1 LRDNKGMTNLTLPYA
16 LYAKRRAALAAQ
28 INAQGGGIAII
39 PTALEQQRNRDND
52 FPFRAD
58 SYHAYFSGFTEPQA
72 LVVIVA
78 SPGGSHGALG
88 TYKSVLFC
96 RSKNIEHEIWDGF
109 RYGPEGAREAFG
121 FDEAFSIDDLD
132 TKLVELMS
140 NQPAVWWPWGS
151 LAIHRGFESRIEG
164 WLNGVRAKS
173 RQNITAPRTQRDLCP
188 LMDEMRLFKDA
199 SEIDTMRRAAQIS
212 AAAHAR
218 AMRVSA
224 KGMRAKQGLREYHL
238 EAELLHEF
246 RFHGSQ
252 FPAYGSI
259 VATGANAC
267 VLHYAAGNVEL
278 KDGDLCLIDAGCELD
293 GYASDITRTF
303 PVNGKFTGPQKTL
316 YELVLDAQLKAIE
329 ATQPGKRFID
339 PHNAALRVLVQG
351 MLDTALLD
359 KNKVG
364 TDIDGVIA
372 AGAHS
377 AFYMHRTGHWLGM
390 DVHDCGDYTEQGE
403 PVGADG
409 KPASRIL
416 RAGMVTTVEPGIYVR
431 PAEGV
436 PEHFWNIGIRI
447 EDDVV
452 ITDKGNEVISKDAPK
467 TVADI
472 EALMKD

>member
-1 LRDNKGMTNLTLPYA
+1 MTNLTLPYA

-132 TKLVELMS
+132 AKLVELMG
-140 NQPAVWWPWGS
+140 NQPAVWWPF
-151 LAIHRGFESRIEG
+151 AIHRGFESRVEG

-224 KGMRAKQGLREYHL
+224 AGMRAKQGLHEYHL

-316 YELVLDAQLKAIE
+316 YELVLASQLKAIE

-364 TDIDGVIA
+364 TDIDAVIA
-372 AGAHS
+372 AGAHT

-472 EALMKD
+472 EALMKG